1 MHGPPRTPA
10 PTAGRKRIA
19 TPVCALVR
27 NVRMGDGADSP
38 RCGVWIRC
46 VLRGPPR
53 ASAPTAGAKR
63 IRPRMAMSSVRAAR
77 AAEGV
82 GPYDGVR
89 MQMHMFAYQIQTQLQ
104 PKHSPTTAQIQIQTQ
119 KHPQTQKHIHPHSQK
134 ESGAGLLKTSEAVE
148 NRKRAV
154 LVCSADWT
162 STQDTARI

>member
-1 MHGPPRTPA
+1 M
-10 PTAGRKRIA
+10 
-19 TPVCALVR
+19 
-27 NVRMGDGADSP
+27 
-38 RCGVWIRC
+38 WIRC

-89 MQMHMFAYQIQTQLQ
+89 MQMHMFAYQIQIQIQLQ
-104 PKHSPTTAQIQIQTQ
+104 PQLHPRHRPYPAQIQIQTQ

-154 LVCSADWT
+154 LVCSADWE
-162 STQDTARI
+162 SAQDTVRIKREKRFQIITKTALFPCENAVFALY